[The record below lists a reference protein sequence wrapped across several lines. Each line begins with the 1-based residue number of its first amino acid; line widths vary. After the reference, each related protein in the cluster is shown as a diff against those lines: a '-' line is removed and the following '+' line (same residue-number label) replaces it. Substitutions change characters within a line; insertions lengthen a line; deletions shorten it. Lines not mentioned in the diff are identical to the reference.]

1 MASPSAPAPCGI
13 DQDGADAGDDEECA
27 LGGRRDGLLQASAA
41 AAAAL
46 GIRQTLVSKMELG
59 ERRLDPVELARFA
72 AVYGK
77 PVAWFLDAD

>member
-1 MASPSAPAPCGI
+1 MGPVSSPDYQHMLERLRQARL
-13 DQDGADAGDDEECA
+13 DAKLTQEEV
-27 LGGRRDGLLQASAA
+27 GKR
-41 AAAAL
+41 L

-77 PVAWFLDAD
+77 PVAWFLEAD